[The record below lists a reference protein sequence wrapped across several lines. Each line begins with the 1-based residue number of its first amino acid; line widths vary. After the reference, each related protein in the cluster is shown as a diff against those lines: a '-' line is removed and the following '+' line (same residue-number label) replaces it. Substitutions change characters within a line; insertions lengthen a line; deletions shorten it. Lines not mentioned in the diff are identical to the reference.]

1 MNNHSHDTFAFVVFM
16 NDIDSNGNP
25 LFTKTEISL
34 DGQTFGLQI
43 SVAAA
48 RDMMCLNFPVLCVVK
63 KKKKKL
69 LCFCEFIIPWQL
81 PILISRALLHITC
94 FIILASGVSVNTD
107 VSNLAQSRWPQW
119 RNSAAQKEGRR

>member
-63 KKKKKL
+63 KKKKVTL
-69 LCFCEFIIPWQL
+69 FLWVQNTMAITYSDLPCITAHNMFHHTGFWSFC
-81 PILISRALLHITC
+81 
-94 FIILASGVSVNTD
+94 
-107 VSNLAQSRWPQW
+107 
-119 RNSAAQKEGRR
+119 